1 MRGRFSST
9 STGTRYPDFTNV
21 AVQDFHDVVS
31 AKFGGGK
38 IMFSGYEANGRHF
51 PLGIVQNNVVFD
63 GTQPTFEKGAA
74 THDTPGPGA
83 VSFFGSI
90 VTSSANDVTV
100 TGTPGTSTPYDCSAA
115 FTTLKSVAP
124 ASPIRSGRHARHAG
138 DGVAHPPPVRRVLR
152 RTGPLRFRLRGI
164 PGTGSVA
171 ADRFRCACSI
181 CPERSRYTASH
192 DVVPRSATA

>member
-51 PLGIVQNNVVFD
+51 PLGIAQNNVVFD

-83 VSFFGSI
+83 VSFSGSI

-100 TGTPGTSTPYDCSAA
+100 IGTPGTSTPYDCSAA

-124 ASPIRSGRHARHAG
+124 ASPIPPACAPRRRWRGAPAARSACSPSNGPVTLSAARHS
-138 DGVAHPPPVRRVLR
+138 RYRQ
-152 RTGPLRFRLRGI
+152 RGCGSVSMRMFNL
-164 PGTGSVA
+164 PGTFAIYGFA
-171 ADRFRCACSI
+171 
-181 CPERSRYTASH
+181 
-192 DVVPRSATA
+192 